1 MLERIKMFEQ
11 KNNSKPSN
19 NANPRNSKNYIQTPV
34 KNLIK
39 KDFPKT
45 AKNNE
50 INTKGNENIYID
62 IKNTNEQE
70 LITDYHNEKEI
81 HINKFID
88 TSEGC
93 FSNSNSY
100 ARQSIKRKSFL
111 KNNNKNNIN
120 ISSIFSI
127 NSKKNKNKSTEK
139 NENIYALFVKNLK
152 LGLKANNEIDKNEK
166 NKRNKPK
173 KKKMIL
179 GNFLNQFINKPQNP
193 ELNKNTINSKESTLI
208 NPEKKPNQFLVCKL
222 IHMNIYIEGKNQN
235 IITQNNNEEKNE
247 IIKYKEDLEIKEN
260 KIKEL
265 SEIMEKQNI
274 ILKENSKLKE
284 EIERLKNLLNHLDN
298 NNNNKVI
305 EITNQKNIQNSI
317 NIDNNKYNNLIT
329 YNINKNNNYNIINSQ
344 INNLDDLN
352 LNKTPKKE
360 PVVPVEP
367 TINNSQP
374 IKKEIDKE
382 KEKEINN
389 KEAEKAKKVSRA
401 FERFKRANKSIDLSN
416 NDKGNMLK
424 SDKISIIAKMLE
436 GHLGNEQNKNRDK
449 SVEVIHKDN
458 NNEEIVNLINNQP
471 VVNKKKKKMQS
482 FSFDG

>member
-1 MLERIKMFEQ
+1 
-11 KNNSKPSN
+11 
-19 NANPRNSKNYIQTPV
+19 
-34 KNLIK
+34 
-39 KDFPKT
+39 
-45 AKNNE
+45 
-50 INTKGNENIYID
+50 
-62 IKNTNEQE
+62 
-70 LITDYHNEKEI
+70 
-81 HINKFID
+81 
-88 TSEGC
+88 
-93 FSNSNSY
+93 
-100 ARQSIKRKSFL
+100 
-111 KNNNKNNIN
+111 
-120 ISSIFSI
+120 
-127 NSKKNKNKSTEK
+127 
-139 NENIYALFVKNLK
+139 
-152 LGLKANNEIDKNEK
+152 
-166 NKRNKPK
+166 
-173 KKKMIL
+173 MIL

-265 SEIMEKQNI
+265 SEIIEKQNI

-284 EIERLKNLLNHLDN
+284 EIERLKNMLNHLDN

-389 KEAEKAKKVSRA
+389 KEAEKAKKASRA

-436 GHLGNEQNKNRDK
+436 GHLENEQNKNRDK